1 MNKSIAGNHR
11 EMVARPGQRRQ
22 FAPAIARRVIDFV
35 RGDRDFVDSP
45 AANRM
50 YLPVQYGNTHRAART
65 LERRTLTPAITR
77 RVVFINP
84 IDRITMPARGESA
97 YHVDFSVQRCRR
109 SMG

>member
-22 FAPAIARRVIDFV
+22 FAPAIASRVIDFV

-45 AANRM
+45 AADRM
-50 YLPVQYGNTHRAART
+50 YLPIQYGYAHRAART
-65 LERRTLTPAITR
+65 LERRALTPAIAR

-84 IDRITMPARGESA
+84 IHRIAMRSEE
-97 YHVDFSVQRCRR
+97 RR
-109 SMG
+109 VGKE